1 LTEEVDEVDEKTIGN
16 LDFILYELIRKV
28 LLHVH
33 KFTSQQLALADTKYK
48 SRTSFVA
55 RIE

>member
-1 LTEEVDEVDEKTIGN
+1 MTEEVDEVDEKTIGN
-16 LDFILYELIRKV
+16 LDFILYELITKV
-28 LLHVH
+28 LLNVH
-33 KFTSQQLALADTKYK
+33 KFTSHQLALADTKYK